1 MLHPN
6 FSYISKIINGIFESL
21 YIALFATIISSIFC
35 LILSYFTACN
45 NSRNKII
52 SIVFKI
58 FSNILRTFPPM
69 IVAIIFFGGLG
80 SGKFVGIMALIVYTT
95 GSMTK
100 MYSEIIENVN
110 SNIEDSIKSTGATNI
125 SIYYYALLKET
136 YPSFLGIIFYRL
148 ESNIRNST
156 ILGIIGAGGIGTLL
170 NMNIIWRNW
179 ENVGIIILII
189 GIMIGVIDIV
199 SKKIKNK

>member
-69 IVAIIFFGGLG
+69 IVAIIFFGELG
-80 SGKFVGIMALIVYTT
+80 PGKFVGVMALIVYTT

-156 ILGIIGAGGIGTLL
+156 IFRYYRCRWNRNTFKYEYNMEKLGKCRDY
-170 NMNIIWRNW
+170 NINNRNNDW
-179 ENVGIIILII
+179 CNRYC
-189 GIMIGVIDIV
+189 
-199 SKKIKNK
+199 K